1 MQGETHVPT
10 PQQHTTLLYDLTEQL
25 AALPSSGA
33 MKAGRKPYR
42 ALRTERAIKARE
54 DDPAALLAYVTK
66 IAFQP
71 TSEALSALV
80 TVDRLDLSIEYLV
93 ADKGKVYA
101 PLFSDDARAAAR
113 AKLGGWHEQVGAR
126 ARERAE
132 AELAED
138 RRIIDVINRQRT
150 GQGKGP
156 LTEQQAQSVLQSRS
170 EQRTRKN
177 AC

>member
-71 TSEALSALV
+71 TPEALSAQV
-80 TVDRLDLSIEYLV
+80 TVNRLDLSIEYLV
-93 ADKGKVYA
+93 ADESKVYA
-101 PLFSDDARAAAR
+101 PLFSHDARAAAR
-113 AKLGGWHEQVGAR
+113 AKIGSWHEQVGER

-138 RRIIDVINRQRT
+138 RRIVDVINRQRREH
-150 GQGKGP
+150 GKAP
-156 LTEQQAQSVLQSRS
+156 LTERQAQSVLQSRS
-170 EQRTRKN
+170 EQRARKN
-177 AC
+177 V